1 MISNKAV
8 IRIHGVVASTPME
21 YEYQGE
27 YAFENNTHLIVYTD
41 YTGNVITKCAIQAN
55 NESMLLHR
63 SGAFNGEMFF
73 QPAYPTSVKYTA
85 DMLETEMVLHTFEY
99 CLTAEEV
106 QHITIAFRYMLT
118 DPHGMNVIHGQQK
131 IDVTWV
137 SDKRIVKSHD

>member
-55 NESMLLHR
+55 HECMLLHR
-63 SGAFNGEMFF
+63 SGVFSGDMFF
-73 QPAYPTSVKYTA
+73 HPAYPTKVQYAA
-85 DMLETEMVLHTFEY
+85 DILNAEMVLHTQEY
-99 CLTAEEV
+99 TLTEAEH
-106 QHITIAFRYMLT
+106 QITFTVRYWLS
-118 DPHGMNVIHGQQK
+118 DPQGGNVIHGKQQ
-131 IDVTWV
+131 IEVTWEEQEA
-137 SDKRIVKSHD
+137 